1 MPRFFLE
8 LAYKGTDFCGYQRQ
22 PNGLSVQ
29 EKIETALET
38 LLKTPTEIVGCGR
51 TDAGVHAAQY
61 FAHFDAPESWARPE
75 VQYKV
80 LLGLNALVGYDI
92 AIRKLWPLHDE
103 AHARFDATSRTYH
116 YYLDLD
122 KNPFGQQTATHI
134 ATAHRADFDLMQK
147 AANILLAYQDFQTFC
162 KSETDVK
169 NYLCQ
174 LSHSAW
180 RQEGRQWIYTVTA
193 NRFLRGMVRLIV
205 GMCLQVGAGKI
216 SLDELHQALQTRAPL
231 QKAYSAPPQGL
242 FLTDIRYPFLISRIT

>member
-1 MPRFFLE
+1 MPRYFLE
-8 LAYKGTDFCGYQRQ
+8 LAYNGTNFCGYQRQ
-22 PNGLSVQ
+22 PNGSSVQ

-61 FAHFDAPESWARPE
+61 FAHFDAPENWALPE

-92 AIRKLWPLHDE
+92 AIRRILPLHDE

-122 KNPFGQQTATHI
+122 KNPFAQQTATHI
-134 ATAHRADFDLMQK
+134 VTAHRANFDLMQQ
-147 AANILLAYQDFQTFC
+147 AANILLQYQDFQTFC

-174 LSHSAW
+174 LSRSQW

-216 SLDELHQALQTRAPL
+216 SLDELHHALKTQSPL

-242 FLTDIRYPFLISRIT
+242 FLTDIKYPFT